1 MSIRV
6 PAGLWARVL
15 AILGTLV
22 LIAGAAG
29 DPRWVDHPWAL
40 GLMTVAT
47 ALFRMRSV
55 SITKFASLNVV
66 QVVAM
71 TGALAAGAT
80 ATALALYT
88 GVLVADIFHHRKPF
102 TAAWINASREMTT
115 LYAAYGVYAIVALQ
129 IPGASSG
136 TLSTESIPAIA
147 IFFIAHFLL
156 NRAALYATLI
166 TRKKLLPDEQAL
178 ILRYEVIVFIASMVA
193 SVAILAALAYV
204 GRTGWVVLA
213 VLLLFGSMLLR
224 RILEEAVEAEE
235 LNRIHAMDAVVSADG
250 SLEDSFRRIS
260 MLANRLVNWRDF
272 RILRVD
278 GADADPLVVFS
289 ANEGMLSAPRPP
301 VRGMSR
307 LRRTVADRKQTIVVN
322 DTSRDD
328 RISEARPEARSVVV
342 APLRFGDNLLGLLE
356 IEHHKRAAYGEK
368 QLVVIERFAS
378 QLSTTIQIQELRKP
392 LAEALGR
399 LELQLDRLGD
409 SARLLR
415 GGAETVVGLVSDIN
429 RGIAEEAEEAT
440 ASRSAADELYRS
452 SSAIARDAG
461 EAAAAS
467 DRSAVLAAEHQSTVG
482 NAVERLVT
490 AKGIVADSS
499 ALVGDLHK
507 GAKRMTE
514 FIRVIRDLAD
524 QTHLLAL
531 NAGIEAARAGEE
543 GKGFAVVAEEIRR
556 LASQSGRVSEDASA
570 ILSGF
575 AEQMDRATRQ
585 MDRGQEMVADVEAL
599 SASAMR
605 ALASILQ
612 ASDAAAAWSRRIAQV
627 STEQEKLVG
636 VTRDRAERIDEI
648 SSRNRTG
655 SDLVS
660 KSATEQ
666 AGALQELESATR
678 ELRELATHLADLTR
692 RLTRIETT

>member
-1 MSIRV
+1 MTPRV
-6 PAGLWARVL
+6 PAGLWARLL
-15 AILGTLV
+15 AIVGTLV
-22 LIAGAAG
+22 LIVAVAG

-40 GLMTVAT
+40 AIMTVSA
-47 ALFRMRSV
+47 ALFRMRAV

-80 ATALALYT
+80 TTAIALYA
-88 GVLVADIFHHRKPF
+88 GVLIADVAHHRKTF
-102 TAAWINASREMTT
+102 TASWINASREMVT
-115 LYAAYGVYAIVALQ
+115 LLAAYGVYALVAVR
-129 IPGASSG
+129 IPDAVAGVLTA
-136 TLSTESIPAIA
+136 ESVPAIA
-147 IFFIAHFLL
+147 VFFLAHFLL
-156 NRAALYATLI
+156 SRAALYATLI
-166 TRKKLLPDEQAL
+166 TRNKLLPDEKAL

-193 SVAILAALAYV
+193 SVSILIALAFI
-204 GRTGWVVLA
+204 GRTGWIVLG
-213 VLLLFGSMLLR
+213 VLLLFGAMLLR
-224 RILEEAVEAEE
+224 RILEEAVAAEE
-235 LNRIHAMDAVVSADG
+235 LNRIHAMDMVVSADG
-250 SLEDSFRRIS
+250 SLDESFRRIAAF
-260 MLANRLVNWRDF
+260 ANRLVNWRDF
-272 RILRVD
+272 RILRLD
-278 GADADPLVVFS
+278 GDGEPLVHFNVR
-289 ANEGMLSAPRPP
+289 EGLLAEPRVAAPGL
-301 VRGMSR
+301 VR
-307 LRRTVADRKQTIVVN
+307 LRRSAVDRRQTVVVN
-322 DTSRDD
+322 DSFRDE
-328 RISEARPEARSVVV
+328 RITEPRADARSVVV
-342 APLRFGDNLLGLLE
+342 APLRFGDRLLGLLE
-356 IEHHKRAAYGEK
+356 IEHHKRQAYGQK

-378 QLSTTIQIQELRKP
+378 QLSTTIQIQELRRP
-392 LAEALGR
+392 LAEALAR
-399 LELQLDRLGD
+399 LEGQLDRLGD

-415 GGAETVVGLVSDIN
+415 SGAETVVGLVSDIN

-440 ASRSAADELYRS
+440 ASRAAADELYRS

-612 ASDAAAAWSRRIAQV
+612 ASDAAAAWSRRIALV